1 MQHCKREYCN
11 AGTRQWSQRGIYIRK
26 ASKAKNSEQIIIRSN
41 DSRYRGYPKTEKNA
55 IQQRGVVTIQE
66 AVTGF
71 LAEKEN
77 TIKLSSYLRYEQ
89 MLRKHILPSLGR
101 VCVDQLSTK
110 AFTSF
115 LQQKQIDSELSQ
127 KTLKDIGT
135 LLKGVLK
142 YAETTFNCSSPAH
155 GAKLPKYRQNMP
167 EIFSD
172 AEINSIANRV
182 LDVPSILGI
191 AILLTLNSG
200 LRLGEL
206 CALRWS
212 DIDFSS
218 GVISVQR
225 TVQRLTVDGVGKLVI
240 QPPKSL
246 SSLWAYSKFKTAL
259 LPALSSL
266 LAIMSAAFW
275 VRDIMPGLHRTRL
288 WQQSA
293 IALSA
298 AALQAPIKSA
308 VSPAVNP
315 VSYKR
320 GAMVLVM

>member
-115 LQQKQIDSELSQ
+115 LQQKQIDDVERYRHIIEGRFKVCRDYIQLQQSCTWR
-127 KTLKDIGT
+127 KTPE
-135 LLKGVLK
+135 VSAK
-142 YAETTFNCSSPAH
+142 YAGNLFRCRD
-155 GAKLPKYRQNMP
+155 KLHCQ
-167 EIFSD
+167 
-172 AEINSIANRV
+172 
-182 LDVPSILGI
+182 
-191 AILLTLNSG
+191 
-200 LRLGEL
+200 
-206 CALRWS
+206 
-212 DIDFSS
+212 
-218 GVISVQR
+218 
-225 TVQRLTVDGVGKLVI
+225 
-240 QPPKSL
+240 
-246 SSLWAYSKFKTAL
+246 
-259 LPALSSL
+259 
-266 LAIMSAAFW
+266 
-275 VRDIMPGLHRTRL
+275 
-288 WQQSA
+288 
-293 IALSA
+293 
-298 AALQAPIKSA
+298 
-308 VSPAVNP
+308 
-315 VSYKR
+315 
-320 GAMVLVM
+320 

>member
-115 LQQKQIDSELSQ
+115 LQQ
-127 KTLKDIGT
+127 
-135 LLKGVLK
+135 
-142 YAETTFNCSSPAH
+142 
-155 GAKLPKYRQNMP
+155 
-167 EIFSD
+167 
-172 AEINSIANRV
+172 NR
-182 LDVPSILGI
+182 
-191 AILLTLNSG
+191 
-200 LRLGEL
+200 
-206 CALRWS
+206 
-212 DIDFSS
+212 
-218 GVISVQR
+218 
-225 TVQRLTVDGVGKLVI
+225 
-240 QPPKSL
+240 
-246 SSLWAYSKFKTAL
+246 
-259 LPALSSL
+259 
-266 LAIMSAAFW
+266 
-275 VRDIMPGLHRTRL
+275 
-288 WQQSA
+288 
-293 IALSA
+293 
-298 AALQAPIKSA
+298 
-308 VSPAVNP
+308 
-315 VSYKR
+315 
-320 GAMVLVM
+320 

>member
-167 EIFSD
+167 EIF
-172 AEINSIANRV
+172 
-182 LDVPSILGI
+182 
-191 AILLTLNSG
+191 
-200 LRLGEL
+200 
-206 CALRWS
+206 
-212 DIDFSS
+212 
-218 GVISVQR
+218 
-225 TVQRLTVDGVGKLVI
+225 QRLL
-240 QPPKSL
+240 
-246 SSLWAYSKFKTAL
+246 
-259 LPALSSL
+259 
-266 LAIMSAAFW
+266 
-275 VRDIMPGLHRTRL
+275 
-288 WQQSA
+288 
-293 IALSA
+293 
-298 AALQAPIKSA
+298 
-308 VSPAVNP
+308 
-315 VSYKR
+315 
-320 GAMVLVM
+320 

>member
-26 ASKAKNSEQIIIRSN
+26 ASKSKNSEQIIIRSN

-172 AEINSIANRV
+172 AEINSIANRCTEY
-182 LDVPSILGI
+182 SR
-191 AILLTLNSG
+191 NSYF
-200 LRLGEL
+200 
-206 CALRWS
+206 A
-212 DIDFSS
+212 DIEQWFAFRRVVCS
-218 GVISVQR
+218 
-225 TVQRLTVDGVGKLVI
+225 TVV
-240 QPPKSL
+240 
-246 SSLWAYSKFKTAL
+246 
-259 LPALSSL
+259 
-266 LAIMSAAFW
+266 
-275 VRDIMPGLHRTRL
+275 
-288 WQQSA
+288 
-293 IALSA
+293 
-298 AALQAPIKSA
+298 
-308 VSPAVNP
+308 
-315 VSYKR
+315 
-320 GAMVLVM
+320 